1 MTTTARAAARE
12 VFLQPG
18 EYFAGDASHRIRT
31 LLGSCISITLWSPLA
46 RVGAM
51 SHCLLPTRGRA
62 DVDGVRGLALRELDA
77 RYADEAL
84 HLMLHE
90 LERRH
95 VRASQCRAK
104 VFGGGDMFPAQKH
117 AGVVAVGRRNGEAAR
132 ELLQAHGIELV
143 SENLFG
149 EGHRQMVFDVASGG
163 RYVMSAI
170 KVMVVD
176 DSAVVRQVVAGL
188 LGAAPGIEVLAA
200 VADPVLAIERL
211 KQAWPD
217 VIVLDV
223 EMPRMDGIT
232 FLRKLMAER
241 PTPVVIC
248 STLTEKGAKT
258 TMEALA
264 AGAVAIVTKPRL
276 GLKQFLNE
284 AGEELVAT
292 VRAAARANL
301 RRVVPR
307 ADAAPPAPKNTADV
321 ILAPAGPRAMTQ
333 TTERVVALGTSTGG
347 TQALE
352 QVLAALPRVCP
363 GIVIVQHMPEKF
375 TAAFAERLD
384 GLCRIEVREARNN
397 DRVVPGRALIAPG
410 GRHMLLKRSGAQYFV
425 EVVDGPVVNRH
436 RPSVDVLFR
445 SVAKS
450 AGVNALGVI
459 MTGMGDDGAAG
470 LAEMRAA
477 GARTLAQDEE
487 SCVVFG
493 MPKEAIKRGGVERSV
508 PLGQIAAEI
517 ARPQ

>member
-1 MTTTARAAARE
+1 
-12 VFLQPG
+12 
-18 EYFAGDASHRIRT
+18 
-31 LLGSCISITLWSPLA
+31 
-46 RVGAM
+46 
-51 SHCLLPTRGRA
+51 
-62 DVDGVRGLALRELDA
+62 
-77 RYADEAL
+77 
-84 HLMLHE
+84 
-90 LERRH
+90 
-95 VRASQCRAK
+95 
-104 VFGGGDMFPAQKH
+104 
-117 AGVVAVGRRNGEAAR
+117 
-132 ELLQAHGIELV
+132 
-143 SENLFG
+143 
-149 EGHRQMVFDVASGG
+149 
-163 RYVMSAI
+163 MSAVR
-170 KVMVVD
+170 VMVVD

-211 KQAWPD
+211 RQAWPD

-232 FLRKLMAER
+232 FLRKIMAER

-276 GLKQFLNE
+276 GLKQFLSE
-284 AGEELVAT
+284 SGDELVAT
-292 VRAAARANL
+292 VRAAARANV
-301 RRVVPR
+301 RRLLARTDAVPVV
-307 ADAAPPAPKNTADV
+307 APPKNTADV
-321 ILAPAGPRAMTQ
+321 ILAPGGARAMTQ

-352 QVLAALPRVCP
+352 QVLSALPRVCP
-363 GIVIVQHMPEKF
+363 GIVVVQHMPEKF
-375 TAAFAERLD
+375 TAAFAARLD
-384 GLCRIEVREARNN
+384 SICHIEVREARNN
-397 DRVVPGRALIAPG
+397 DRVTPGRALIAPG
-410 GRHMLLKRSGAQYFV
+410 GRHLLLKRSGAQYFV

-470 LAEMRAA
+470 LAEMRHA
-477 GARTLAQDEE
+477 GARTLAQDED

-493 MPKEAIKRGGVERSV
+493 MPKEAIWRGGVERTV
-508 PLGQIAAEI
+508 PLQVIAAEI
-517 ARPQ
+517 MKQ